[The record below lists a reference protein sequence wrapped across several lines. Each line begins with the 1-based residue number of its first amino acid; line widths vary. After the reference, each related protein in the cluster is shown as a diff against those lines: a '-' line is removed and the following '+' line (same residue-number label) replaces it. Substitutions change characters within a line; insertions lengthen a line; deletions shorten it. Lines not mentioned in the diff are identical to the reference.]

1 MNAKETTAL
10 ILCISVLSGCER
22 QAPSGRQAV
31 TDTATAADTAG
42 AANSY
47 RGPKA
52 CELVSAD
59 DVRQVTGASYNAGI
73 TTTDYMYDSQCKL
86 TPADTTKPAVVVT
99 LHAQGNMEPYRRMPG
114 ITKVAGM
121 GDEAIW
127 IPQANQLAV
136 RVGQKIFSVSILTEP
151 LHRDWATG
159 LARVALTKLQP

>member
-1 MNAKETTAL
+1 MNAKETAAL
-10 ILCISVLSGCER
+10 MLCISVLSGCER
-22 QAPSGRQAV
+22 RAPSNQQAANDSAAV
-31 TDTATAADTAG
+31 ADTTG

-52 CELVSAD
+52 CALLSAD

-73 TTTDYMYDSQCKL
+73 TTTDYVNDSQCKI

-136 RVGQKIFSVSILTEP
+136 RLGQKIFSVSILAEP
-151 LHRDWATG
+151 SHRDWATG
-159 LARVALTKLQP
+159 LARVALAKLQP